1 MRGSAVLR
9 GTVSTASSSTALDS
23 GHQPLE
29 LPRWLVGCWEL
40 QGLPGRQMCVPH
52 AVGLRARRGAL
63 PPLLSPH
70 NTRCAHVCRCRHTH
84 THARGPAEGSLP
96 LACLRRQGG
105 PRFLRAEGW
114 PQAGL
119 PQMEGD
125 QLTWSNDFCPYSFK
139 TYPNGINQCA
149 CTLSTEEMLLSRP
162 NGYLALH
169 LKSKPFQ

>member
-29 LPRWLVGCWEL
+29 LPRWLAGCWEL

-70 NTRCAHVCRCRHTH
+70 NTRAHVCRCRHTH

-119 PQMEGD
+119 PRWKATSSHGLMTSVPTVSKRILMALINVHAHSPQRRCYYLGQMV
-125 QLTWSNDFCPYSFK
+125 TWLY
-139 TYPNGINQCA
+139 I
-149 CTLSTEEMLLSRP
+149 
-162 NGYLALH
+162 
-169 LKSKPFQ
+169 

>member
-9 GTVSTASSSTALDS
+9 GTVSTASSSPALDS

-29 LPRWLVGCWEL
+29 LPRWLAGCWEL

-119 PQMEGD
+119 PRWKATSSHGLMTSVPAVSKRSLTALISVHAHSPQRRCYYPGQMV
-125 QLTWSNDFCPYSFK
+125 TWLY
-139 TYPNGINQCA
+139 I
-149 CTLSTEEMLLSRP
+149 
-162 NGYLALH
+162 
-169 LKSKPFQ
+169 

>member
-29 LPRWLVGCWEL
+29 LPRWLAGCWEL

-70 NTRCAHVCRCRHTH
+70 NTHCAHECRCRHTH

-119 PQMEGD
+119 PRWKATSSHGLMTSVPTVSKRSLTALISVHAHSPQRRCYYLGQMV
-125 QLTWSNDFCPYSFK
+125 TWLY
-139 TYPNGINQCA
+139 I
-149 CTLSTEEMLLSRP
+149 
-162 NGYLALH
+162 
-169 LKSKPFQ
+169 

>member
-9 GTVSTASSSTALDS
+9 GTVSTASSSPALDS

-29 LPRWLVGCWEL
+29 LPRWLAGCWEL

-52 AVGLRARRGAL
+52 VVGLRARRGAL

-70 NTRCAHVCRCRHTH
+70 NTRAHVCRCRHTH

-119 PQMEGD
+119 PRWKATSSHGLMTSVPTVSKRSLTALISVHAHSPQRRCYYLGQMV
-125 QLTWSNDFCPYSFK
+125 TWLY
-139 TYPNGINQCA
+139 I
-149 CTLSTEEMLLSRP
+149 
-162 NGYLALH
+162 
-169 LKSKPFQ
+169 

>member
-9 GTVSTASSSTALDS
+9 GTVSTASSSPALDS

-29 LPRWLVGCWEL
+29 LPRWLAGCWEL

-119 PQMEGD
+119 PRWKATSSHGLMTSVPTVSKRSLTALISVHAHSPQRRCYYLGQMV
-125 QLTWSNDFCPYSFK
+125 TWLY
-139 TYPNGINQCA
+139 I
-149 CTLSTEEMLLSRP
+149 
-162 NGYLALH
+162 
-169 LKSKPFQ
+169 

>member
-9 GTVSTASSSTALDS
+9 GTVSTASSSPALDS

-29 LPRWLVGCWEL
+29 LPRWLAGCWEL

-119 PQMEGD
+119 PRWKATSSHGLMTSVPTVSKRILTALINVHAHSPQRRCYYPGQMV
-125 QLTWSNDFCPYSFK
+125 TWLY
-139 TYPNGINQCA
+139 I
-149 CTLSTEEMLLSRP
+149 
-162 NGYLALH
+162 
-169 LKSKPFQ
+169 